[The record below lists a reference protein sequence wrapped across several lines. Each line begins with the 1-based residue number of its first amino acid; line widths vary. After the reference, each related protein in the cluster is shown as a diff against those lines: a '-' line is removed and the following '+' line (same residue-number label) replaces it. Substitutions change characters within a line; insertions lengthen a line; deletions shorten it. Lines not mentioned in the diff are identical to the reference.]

1 MVWAA
6 HKCIISRDVTFHKE
20 ALLKNKDTT
29 VFDSNLYTDE
39 SIKGITTV
47 KDSRVEMESTSSS
60 DSEMQNGDATK
71 DFQERSEGDE
81 SRTLVTKLQ
90 DC

>member
-1 MVWAA
+1 MWAA

-20 ALLKNKDTT
+20 AMLKNKDTT
-29 VFDSNLYTDE
+29 VFDSSLYTDE

-71 DFQERSEGDE
+71 DF
-81 SRTLVTKLQ
+81 
-90 DC
+90 

>member
-1 MVWAA
+1 M
-6 HKCIISRDVTFHKE
+6 
-20 ALLKNKDTT
+20 LKNKDTT
-29 VFDSNLYTDE
+29 VFDSSLYTDE

-71 DFQERSEGDE
+71 DF
-81 SRTLVTKLQ
+81 
-90 DC
+90 